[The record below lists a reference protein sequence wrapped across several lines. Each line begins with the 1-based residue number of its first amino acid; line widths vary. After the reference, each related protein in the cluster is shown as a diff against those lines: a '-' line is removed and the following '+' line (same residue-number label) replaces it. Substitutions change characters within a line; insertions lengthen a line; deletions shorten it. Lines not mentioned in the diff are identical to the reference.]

1 MILHELKRRAKKKNQ
16 GTNITPTFNLLFIK
30 PDRKEY
36 FIRMDQ
42 KSYKTSKYDYIKIKR
57 VQVCKTCIIHSKRRG
72 KHIQKN
78 FYSGWHEINFYYV
91 ESSYK
96 SQGNSKSI
104 KDKRV
109 KKIHKRN
116 VTQKK
121 ITTSNQQNQDIFT
134 VKTVKFYPLTQQN

>member
-57 VQVCKTCIIHSKRRG
+57 V
-72 KHIQKN
+72 
-78 FYSGWHEINFYYV
+78 
-91 ESSYK
+91 
-96 SQGNSKSI
+96 
-104 KDKRV
+104 
-109 KKIHKRN
+109 
-116 VTQKK
+116 
-121 ITTSNQQNQDIFT
+121 
-134 VKTVKFYPLTQQN
+134 